1 LLYAKIKNEKLSI
14 ILLIM
19 SSVAIADEHHHGE
32 YNDAQHQHYKQHYY
46 SNSDDWMLPAIIDS
60 AIGGALVYGYS
71 RPPAPVYYPQVP
83 VYQQLVV
90 NIRR

>member
-1 LLYAKIKNEKLSI
+1 MMRSISI
-14 ILLIM
+14 IM
-19 SSVAIADEHHHGE
+19 Q
-32 YNDAQHQHYKQHYY
+32 YYY

-60 AIGGALVYGYS
+60 VIGGALVYGYS

-90 NIRR
+90 NIRG